1 MVKIN
6 QMPPDVEIKRQ
17 EKNLTDAQK
26 RNAELT
32 KEGVVVNSLIKA
44 PADINELYDSM
55 VISDNVK
62 LPEKI
67 YQNKEVR
74 DKNLTPIS
82 LVAIGVMAGMTLIT
96 ALIKHSAKVNLSL
109 DQAKRLPSMTRN
121 LAVNDEKHQA
131 IYQMV
136 QCANQKTILAGIGV
150 FTISTMAFMA
160 KMFTD
165 GFKDVWV
172 KRREADIQKNLQE
185 KLIAVETQ
193 SFSGKMQIMR
203 SMLAQK
209 ANEFSEYLCPEPQRR
224 AVFRNFGNGTNQI
237 NQVKFEGSDNKPKEK
252 SDTNSFFATGLL
264 TLVAIVGLG
273 FFSMKNLR
281 TSKKY
286 LEDYVMVAKGKIEK
300 IVEESKGED
309 DTNIKDILKSML
321 QSIDADAQ
329 YINDTLSKL
338 KWTNTK
344 EKERFINDVI
354 FSTNKST
361 AQVAKALGGDGT
373 PKPAFYSHVNDYRAF
388 FYNWLLD
395 TSNPLFRNLFFGI
408 TGITGLSYGGKV
420 IGEAVKDVQVKK
432 MNAQTELDLQQRLV
446 STELRNFK
454 TKKDS
459 VIEPLCD
466 EFYLQLERGK
476 PKDELKTI
484 AENILYEVKN
494 GPPFIYS

>member
-26 RNAELT
+26 RNAEKT
-32 KEGVVVNSLIKA
+32 QEGVVVNSIIKA
-44 PADINELYDSM
+44 PTNINELYDSM

-82 LVAIGVMAGMTLIT
+82 LIAVGVMAGMTLIT
-96 ALIKHSAKVNLSL
+96 ALIRHSSKVNLSL
-109 DQAKRLPSMTRN
+109 DQAKKLPSMTRN
-121 LAVNDEKHQA
+121 LAVNEETHQA

-136 QCANQKTILAGIGV
+136 QCANQKTILAGVGI

-193 SFSGKMQIMR
+193 AFSGKMQIMR

-209 ANEFSEYLCPEPQRR
+209 ANEFSEYLCPVPQKK
-224 AVFRNFGNGTNQI
+224 AAFRNFCNQTNF
-237 NQVKFEGSDNKPKEK
+237 KGDEHRPKSKSDN
-252 SDTNSFFATGLL
+252 NSFFAMGLL
-264 TLVAIVGLG
+264 TLGAIVGLG

-286 LEDYVMVAKGKIEK
+286 LEDYVTISKKKIEK
-300 IVEESKGED
+300 LVAESKHQED
-309 DTNIKDILKSML
+309 GNVKDVLKSML

-329 YINDTLSKL
+329 YINETLSKL
-338 KWTNTK
+338 KWRNTK
-344 EKERFINDVI
+344 EKEKFINEVI

-361 AQVAKALGGDGT
+361 AQVARALGGDGT

-408 TGITGLSYGGKV
+408 TGITALSYGGKV
-420 IGEAVKDVQVKK
+420 VGEAVKDVQVKK

-466 EFYLQLERGK
+466 EFYLQLEKGK
-476 PKDELKTI
+476 PKDELKVM